1 MIETIEYMFLQS
13 AYHLIKPPVLQND
26 LINEQNFDEN
36 KVDFEFKKEKEKQF
50 HFKRQTYLLNNGQ
63 RMQKRLLNV

>member
-13 AYHLIKPPVLQND
+13 AYHLIKPQILQND

-36 KVDFEFKKEKEKQF
+36 KVMF
-50 HFKRQTYLLNNGQ
+50 
-63 RMQKRLLNV
+63 